1 MVNALNTKEKVMNL
15 FEQVFVRLL
24 TEAASKPKHDAC
36 YRKAKRKFKKFP
48 SLYAGAYMA
57 KCRKKK

>member
-1 MVNALNTKEKVMNL
+1 MNP
-15 FEQVFVRLL
+15 FEQVFISILM
-24 TEAASKPKHDAC
+24 EAAKRPKHDAC
-36 YRKAKRKFKKFP
+36 YHKAKRKFKKFP

>member
-1 MVNALNTKEKVMNL
+1 MNL
-15 FEQVFVRLL
+15 FEQVFVNVI
-24 TEAASKPKHDAC
+24 TEAANKAKHDAC
-36 YRKAKRKFKKFP
+36 YHKAKRKFKKFP

>member
-1 MVNALNTKEKVMNL
+1 MSL

-24 TEAASKPKHDAC
+24 TEAANKPKHDAC
-36 YRKAKRKFKKFP
+36 YHKAKRKFKKFP